1 MSTEKFIDIKE
12 EKIIVLKTA
21 EEVNKKKTS
30 GRVDINNLMARARI
44 EQRKENKTNL
54 VFLGLFSTLILI
66 VGTILSF

>member
-12 EKIIVLKTA
+12 ENTIILKTA

-66 VGTILSF
+66 IGTILSF